1 MFHAIVNGMLEG
13 NFSFAILLVGIAQL
27 GAMLWNN
34 KKRGDIKMSD
44 IYKPEQLKEDAA
56 QKKLMVDTAV
66 DVQCAL
72 QILIE
77 KGIMTKEELDTWR
90 TRVRNMPKYKASYEM
105 IQKLLEAA
113 DLYDK
118 DPKAYL
124 RAIMEAKL
132 NGTLK

>member
-1 MFHAIVNGMLEG
+1 MADV
-13 NFSFAILLVGIAQL
+13 
-27 GAMLWNN
+27 
-34 KKRGDIKMSD
+34 
-44 IYKPEQLKEDAA
+44 YKPEQLKEDAY

-66 DVQCAL
+66 DIQCAL

-77 KGIMTKEELDTWR
+77 KGITTKEELDIWR

-118 DPKAYL
+118 DPQAYL
-124 RAIMEAKL
+124 KAIMAAKL
-132 NGTLK
+132 NGTLR